1 MGLKYEKSAIL
12 QCFLEFRLFY
22 RKRLTGNKFYSS
34 RLAGRL
40 SKKLHSSSLL
50 NGTAAAPFL
59 GAAPG
64 DASSSCPRV
73 PTPGLFSATGREHS
87 AGRGSGSALVSLT
100 GNNRLL
106 PFTPKL
112 VIAHSLSVE
121 KLLQVIPSLVVQNLV
136 PVFCPDHT
144 LSWLLSSSP

>member
-1 MGLKYEKSAIL
+1 MGLEYKKSAIL

-22 RKRLTGNKFYSS
+22 IKRLTGNKFYSS

-40 SKKLHSSSLL
+40 SKELQSSSLL

-73 PTPGLFSATGREHS
+73 PFLSSATGREHS

-100 GNNRLL
+100 GNNHLL

-144 LSWLLSSSP
+144 LSWLLYSSP